1 MWAWAGCS
9 FLMSLP
15 TQMQR
20 DSDAEYDTRV
30 ARAIDRVLEA
40 ERAAQSAIGE
50 CEKQTQ
56 ESLEHARQQ
65 RRSILERAQ
74 KLIVALH
81 TRAARTFDRQAAQI
95 HQQPGK
101 TVPGAAAQ
109 QADRARP
116 LAAIERLADRLIG
129 VGNEEI

>member
-9 FLMSLP
+9 FLMSLA

-20 DSDAEYDTRV
+20 DSDAEYDARR
-30 ARAIDRVLEA
+30 ARAIDGVLEA

-101 TVPGAAAQ
+101 LSP
-109 QADRARP
+109 ARP
-116 LAAIERLADRLIG
+116 RSRPIALARWRRSRDWPIAS
-129 VGNEEI
+129 